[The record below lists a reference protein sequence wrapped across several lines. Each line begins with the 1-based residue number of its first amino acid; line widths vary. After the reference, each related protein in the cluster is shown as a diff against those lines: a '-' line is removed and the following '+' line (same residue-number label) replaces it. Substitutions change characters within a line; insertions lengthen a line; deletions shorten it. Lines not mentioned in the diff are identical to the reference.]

1 MSKKRKRNPLIAKVA
16 MVLIFL
22 IGCLIM
28 FYPFYIDALNSYLD
42 EIRLENFQKKEASEY
57 RAQQKA
63 LLEKNEQLKESG
75 LEIGA
80 DPFDETVTQSVSQE
94 EYDQHLLGTI
104 DIPKLALNIPLFDTT
119 TAGLLEVGATV
130 LNGTSQPVGGE
141 STHSVITGHRGL
153 PQRELFTNIPKLV
166 MGDSILLNVLGETL
180 AYEVSD
186 IRVVEPHETASLK
199 IQDKQDLITLVTC
212 TPYMIN
218 SHRLLVTG
226 KRVPY
231 TPAIAKV
238 ATQGKK
244 VRKWK
249 QMGILVGTVLLIIA
263 SLGLIIRLIYLE
275 RLKKYRFDLDLTL
288 EGTTATFP
296 KDVTLYNRKGTKPLM
311 RDGKVFRIEP
321 DQNGRIR
328 FEDLPGGLYQLRF
341 AGEKGRLKAGI
352 KKKGQK
358 PQIYSRKSFSNF
370 SIKPTMIVA

>member
-1 MSKKRKRNPLIAKVA
+1 MSNKRKRNPLIAKVS

-42 EIRLENFQKKEASEY
+42 EIRLESFQKKEASEY

-80 DPFDETVTQSVSQE
+80 DPFDETVTQSVLQE

-166 MGDSILLNVLGETL
+166 MGDLILLNVLGETL

-212 TPYMIN
+212 
-218 SHRLLVTG
+218 
-226 KRVPY
+226 

-275 RLKKYRFDLDLTL
+275 RLKKYRFDLDLTI
-288 EGTTATFP
+288 EGTNATLP
-296 KDVTLYNRKGTKPLM
+296 KNVTLYNRKGTKPLM
-311 RDGKVFRIEP
+311 RNGQIFKIEP
-321 DQNGRIR
+321 DQNGRIL

-341 AGEKGRLKAGI
+341 ADKKGSLKVGI

-358 PQIYSRKSFSNF
+358 PKIYSRKSFHHF
-370 SIKPTMIVA
+370 SIKPTMIFA